1 MTERAVAAVA
11 VRDDGQV
18 GRGDDPEV
26 PERAHRRR
34 FSARYKL
41 NILTQYEALDSEG
54 RGGLLRHEGLYT
66 SSISEW
72 RRQRDEGALGGLSAP
87 RGRPPVNPLE
97 HRLARLERDNQRL
110 SRELEKARK
119 VIVIQGKLSELLEG
133 LAAESED
140 DDSEQRR

>member
-1 MTERAVAAVA
+1 MTERPVTAVA

-26 PERAHRRR
+26 AERAHRRR

-41 NILTQYEALDSEG
+41 NILTEYEALDGQG
-54 RGGLLRHEGLYT
+54 RGALLRREGLYT

-87 RGRPPVNPLE
+87 RGRPPVNPLA
-97 HRLARLERDNQRL
+97 HRLARLERDKQRL
-110 SRELEKARK
+110 SGELEKARK
-119 VIVIQGKLSELLEG
+119 VIAIQGKLSELLEG

-140 DDSEQRR
+140 DSEQTR